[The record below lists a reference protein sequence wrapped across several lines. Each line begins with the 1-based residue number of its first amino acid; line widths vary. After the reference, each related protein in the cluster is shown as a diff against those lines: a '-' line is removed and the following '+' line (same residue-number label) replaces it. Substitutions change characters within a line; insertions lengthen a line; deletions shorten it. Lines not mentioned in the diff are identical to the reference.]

1 MKADTMNYM
10 KQLIGLFSKR
20 EKRRLIWVFIGVLA
34 LGILELVGVGSIM
47 PFLTVASNPQ
57 MIQTNR
63 YLKWAYDTFGFS
75 SPDTFLFVLGIGAV
89 LFILI
94 SNAMKALV
102 TYMNNRFTTMRL
114 HHLSLRLFRRYIY
127 QPYSFFLNRNSS
139 ELMKNIVGEVATL
152 INRALMPLLELITA
166 VVVTL
171 LIIAMLVVVN
181 PVLSLLAFFVV
192 GVLYGAIYLLVKRY
206 LNNLGKRRVEANRL
220 RYKKVAEA
228 LQGIKDVK
236 ILGREEYFL
245 NDYIPASVENAKVQ
259 VVSAIIGAI
268 PRYVLEVVAFGGIL
282 LIVLYMMRTMG
293 DFQQAVPII
302 GLYAFALYRMMPSLQ
317 KIFSNLAKF
326 RTNLPVVALISE
338 NLGDWEADEAKRKAH
353 RKKISD
359 SALSFA
365 NELRFDAIR
374 FTYPGGDNPV
384 ICDQSFVIKKNTTVG
399 LVGPTGCGKTTTVD
413 IILGLLRPQK
423 GKLLVDGVEID
434 EDNVSSWQHLIGY
447 VPQHIFLA
455 DDTIAKNIAFGI
467 PDDHI
472 DIAAVEKA
480 ARIANIHDFISR
492 EMPEGYQTVVGER
505 GIRLSGG
512 QRQRI
517 GIARALYS
525 DPDVLVMDEATSAL
539 DGLTEATI
547 MEAINALGHQKTIIL
562 IAHRLATVRE
572 CDEIFAMDH
581 GVITDRGTYRELF
594 ERDERFRKIAELS

>member
-1 MKADTMNYM
+1 
-10 KQLIGLFSKR
+10 
-20 EKRRLIWVFIGVLA
+20 
-34 LGILELVGVGSIM
+34 
-47 PFLTVASNPQ
+47 
-57 MIQTNR
+57 
-63 YLKWAYDTFGFS
+63 
-75 SPDTFLFVLGIGAV
+75 
-89 LFILI
+89 
-94 SNAMKALV
+94 
-102 TYMNNRFTTMRL
+102 
-114 HHLSLRLFRRYIY
+114 
-127 QPYSFFLNRNSS
+127 
-139 ELMKNIVGEVATL
+139 
-152 INRALMPLLELITA
+152 
-166 VVVTL
+166 
-171 LIIAMLVVVN
+171 
-181 PVLSLLAFFVV
+181 
-192 GVLYGAIYLLVKRY
+192 
-206 LNNLGKRRVEANRL
+206 
-220 RYKKVAEA
+220 
-228 LQGIKDVK
+228 
-236 ILGREEYFL
+236 LGREEYFL
-245 NDYIPASVENAKVQ
+245 NDYIPASVENAEVQ
-259 VVSAIIGAI
+259 VVSAIIEAI

-365 NELRFDAIR
+365 NELRFDTIR

>member
-1 MKADTMNYM
+1 MNYM

-20 EKRRLIWVFIGVLA
+20 EKKRLIWVFIGVLA

-57 MIQTNR
+57 MVQTNR
-63 YLKWAYDTFGFS
+63 YLKWAYDAFGFS
-75 SPDTFLFVLGIGAV
+75 STETFLFVLGIGAV
-89 LFILI
+89 LFILF

-102 TYMNNRFTTMRL
+102 TYVNNRFTTMRL
-114 HHLSLRLFRRYIY
+114 HYLSLRLFRRYIY
-127 QPYSFFLNRNSS
+127 QPYTFFLNRNSS
-139 ELMKNIVGEVATL
+139 ELMKNILGEVATL
-152 INRALMPLLELITA
+152 INKALMPLLELITA
-166 VVVTL
+166 TVVTL

-181 PVLSLLAFFVV
+181 PLLSLFAFLVV
-192 GVLYGAIYLLVKRY
+192 GFLYGAIYLLVKRY

-245 NDYIPASVENAKVQ
+245 KDYIPASIENAQVQ
-259 VVSAIIGAI
+259 VVSALIGAI
-268 PRYVLEVVAFGGIL
+268 PRYVLEVIAFGGIL

-293 DFQQAVPII
+293 NFQRAVPVI

-353 RKKISD
+353 KKRIFAD
-359 SALSFA
+359 SLVFA
-365 NELRFDAIR
+365 NELKLDTVRFS
-374 FTYPGGDNPV
+374 YPGGDHPV
-384 ICDQSFVIKKNTTVG
+384 ICDQSFVIRKNTTVG

-434 EDNVSSWQHLIGY
+434 DDNVGSWQHLIGY

-455 DDTIAKNIAFGI
+455 DETIAKNIAFGI
-467 PDDHI
+467 PEDHI

-480 ARIANIHDFISR
+480 ARIANIHDFISQ
-492 EMPEGYQTVVGER
+492 EMPEGYQTIVGER

-539 DGLTEATI
+539 DGLTEAAI